1 MKLAGG
7 LDYERERRGR
17 GLIAK
22 AIHQHIAWRDGP
34 FVAINCGAIP
44 EGLVESEL
52 LDHRIG
58 D

>member
-1 MKLAGG
+1 LIT
-7 LDYERERRGR
+7 RESGT
-17 GLIAK
+17 GEELIAK
-22 AIHQHIAWRDGP
+22 AIHRHIAWRNGP

-52 LDHRIG
+52 LGHHIG